1 MMISDPSLVRYAC
14 VAKDNIVVAE
24 FNSED
29 ADLGALAMRC
39 LEKTPEF
46 HSMFTH
52 TVRQRTYTF
61 LIESPFVYLAI
72 FDERLEK
79 SEGLAFLRGVKEG
92 FDCFV
97 EGSSTKKRLEHV
109 ASHCFQGE
117 FNPIFH
123 QLLDSMSDT
132 EEAPHSPRKQRHH
145 ERRGSGSGSGS
156 GSTDSLCGRKMRSA
170 TLFGEANNLKK
181 KKKRLLG
188 ESRKSG
194 MDLGNERKL
203 NMGDDGAEL
212 SREFSVSMH
221 KNAAFSG
228 ELGHQRAKKV
238 WKKQVWVVLSLDLI
252 VCTILFVIWLWVCRG
267 FKCIDG

>member
-1 MMISDPSLVRYAC
+1 MMISDPSLVHYAC
-14 VAKDNIVVAE
+14 VAKDNIVLAE

-52 TVRQRTYTF
+52 SVRQRTYTF
-61 LIESPFVYLAI
+61 LIESPF
-72 FDERLEK
+72 
-79 SEGLAFLRGVKEG
+79 
-92 FDCFV
+92 DCFV
-97 EGSSTKKRLEHV
+97 EGNSTKKRLEHV
-109 ASHCFQGE
+109 TSHCFQGE

-145 ERRGSGSGSGS
+145 ARRGSGSGSGS
-156 GSTDSLCGRKMRSA
+156 GSTDSLCGRKIGSA
-170 TLFGEANNLKK
+170 PLFGEANNLKK

-188 ESRKSG
+188 EFRKGG
-194 MDLGNERKL
+194 MDVGNERKL
-203 NMGDDGAEL
+203 NMGEDGTEL

>member
-1 MMISDPSLVRYAC
+1 MVRYAC
-14 VAKDNIVVAE
+14 VAKDNTVLAE

-29 ADLGALAMRC
+29 ADLGALAIRC

-52 TVRQRTYTF
+52 TVRRRTYTF
-61 LIESPFVYLAI
+61 LIEIPFVYFAI
-72 FDERLEK
+72 FDEKMEK
-79 SEGLAFLRGVKEG
+79 SEGLAFLRSVKEG
-92 FDCFV
+92 FDSFV
-97 EGSSTKKRLEHV
+97 EGGSSTKKRLEHA

-117 FNPIFH
+117 FNPVFH
-123 QLLDSMSDT
+123 QLLASMSDT
-132 EEAPHSPRKQRHH
+132 EEAPHSPRKIGHDR
-145 ERRGSGSGSGS
+145 SGSGSM
-156 GSTDSLCGRKMRSA
+156 DSLCGRKMGAPPLYS
-170 TLFGEANNLKK
+170 EANNLKK

-188 ESRKSG
+188 EFRKGG
-194 MDLGNERKL
+194 MDGGNERKV
-203 NMGDDGAEL
+203 NMADDGAEL